1 MAMWPI
7 VAQIS
12 GPKCWMD
19 DWPSVSR
26 AEAAPSWTILPAC
39 PSLSQ
44 LEWSLIAT
52 AACLR
57 WLVYGTVLCD
67 IVFYIMFQWNRPW
80 GSVAGNW
87 SMLWCL
93 CPDGPLACIQICQY
107 SSSVSLWRHL
117 DLPHSDPCI
126 IVPYHPNSDDCF
138 LLYWQY
144 WNNE

>member
-1 MAMWPI
+1 MAMRPT

-26 AEAAPSWTILPAC
+26 AETTPSWTILPAC

-52 AACLR
+52 AGCLR
-57 WLVYGTVLCD
+57 WLVYGTLLCD
-67 IVFYIMFQWNRPW
+67 IVLYIMFQSNRPW

-87 SMLWCL
+87 SMLWWPL
-93 CPDGPLACIQICQY
+93 GLYPDLLIQSSVVPLETLGPPKQGPLCYTTIY
-107 SSSVSLWRHL
+107 SKQR
-117 DLPHSDPCI
+117 C
-126 IVPYHPNSDDCF
+126 CF

-144 WNNE
+144 LNNEWV